1 MKIYTNMYTV
11 QDSQAGPNYNK
22 RKICSCFRLV
32 KGQVMFKRNV
42 YVRK

>member
-1 MKIYTNMYTV
+1 MYTV

-32 KGQVMFKRNV
+32 KGQV
-42 YVRK
+42 